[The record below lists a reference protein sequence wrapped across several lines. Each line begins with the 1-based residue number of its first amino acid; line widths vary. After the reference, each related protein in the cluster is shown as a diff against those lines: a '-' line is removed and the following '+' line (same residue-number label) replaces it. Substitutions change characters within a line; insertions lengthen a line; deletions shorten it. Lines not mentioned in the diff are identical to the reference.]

1 MSVVLPTFNVADTE
15 SGINTGDISCKL
27 SQTARGKPG
36 SQTLCFVSLKTVIP
50 VRVDHI
56 NEIWLNTEFPLYQRY
71 IICLGSV
78 PLSSRRPM
86 VADVVD
92 PSGHVVW
99 FWIIQR

>member
-56 NEIWLNTEFPLYQRY
+56 NEIWLNTEFP
-71 IICLGSV
+71 SV